1 MKNTRRETYTY
12 EEIARAYKV
21 TPNKIHSIVKVA
33 YNKMVTHCVARYD
46 MNIFDAVMSIKTW
59 LKMSD
64 REAFE
69 KLNKSNKLSIRKAA
83 VDRYSN
89 KTGDL

>member
-12 EEIARAYKV
+12 EEIANAYKV
-21 TPNKIHSIVKVA
+21 SPNKIHSIVKTA
-33 YNKMVTHCVARYD
+33 YNKMVNHCVKNYN

-59 LKMSD
+59 LKMTD

-69 KLNKSNKLSIRKAA
+69 KLNKSNKLAIRKAA
-83 VDRYSN
+83 IERYES
-89 KTGDL
+89 KEIQ

>member
-12 EEIARAYKV
+12 EEIAKAYKV
-21 TPNKIHSIVKVA
+21 SPNKIHSIVKTA
-33 YNKMVTHCVARYD
+33 YNKMVSHCVVKYN

-69 KLNKSNKLSIRKAA
+69 KLNKSNKLSIRRAA
-83 VDRYSN
+83 IDRYETKSRE
-89 KTGDL
+89 